1 MTVVQTYIGD
11 FDSTVSELNEEIVL
25 FLNEETPD
33 DAESIIVRGNK
44 LQSYMARLSTMLADA
59 KYYQD
64 NALEHWAIETKG
76 QVGST
81 AVSLLIKAKCKDQN
95 YLVNL
100 VENLL
105 KKCYSENEWNRTLIS
120 KAKEEFRVSNSTQN
134 VTNR

>member
-1 MTVVQTYIGD
+1 MTVVRTYIGD

-33 DAESIIVRGNK
+33 NPESIVVRGNK

-64 NALEHWAIETKG
+64 NALERWAIETKG

-81 AVSLLIKAKCKDQN
+81 AVSLFIKAKCKDQN

-100 VENLL
+100 IENLL
-105 KKCYSENEWNRTLIS
+105 RKCYSENEWNRTLIS

-134 VTNR
+134 VPR

>member
-1 MTVVQTYIGD
+1 MTVVQTYIGN
-11 FDSTVSELNEEIVL
+11 FDDTVSELNEQIVH

-33 DAESIIVRGNK
+33 DPESIIVRGNK

-64 NALEHWAIETKG
+64 NAFEHWAIETKG
-76 QVGST
+76 QVASVAASGY
-81 AVSLLIKAKCKDQN
+81 IKAKCKDQN

-100 VENLL
+100 IENLL

-134 VTNR
+134 VPNR

>member
-1 MTVVQTYIGD
+1 MTVVQTYVGD
-11 FDSTVSELNEEIVL
+11 FDSTVSELNEEIVH

-33 DAESIIVRGNK
+33 DPESIIARGNK

-81 AVSLLIKAKCKDQN
+81 AVSLFIKAKCKDQN

-100 VENLL
+100 CENLL

-120 KAKEEFRVSNSTQN
+120 KAKEEYRVSNSTQN
-134 VTNR
+134 VPNR